1 MLSAQ
6 CKRIQVHMLYMLLF
20 TLVSA
25 MSQVILM
32 LRTYAFFGRKRRSRY
47 SFGRF
52 LQSCWRYYLG
62 YKQRDNSFVL
72 ETLFFNVYS

>member
-72 ETLFFNVYS
+72 ENLFFNVYF